1 MTETAASVS
10 VVIPMFNS
18 AATIERALESV
29 AAQSLLPQEVIVV
42 DDKSSDMSAGIV
54 ERWSNSTLAIKLIRH
69 SQNLGPSASRNTGWD
84 HATQKFIAFL
94 DADDA
99 WHPEKLRIQ
108 IQLMQRDPTIALIGH
123 EYDIGVDTRW
133 DDLSTIDFKMST
145 FSFSDFLIKNRLSTP
160 TVMLRRELSQR
171 FASDQRF
178 SEDYRLWM
186 EIVSE
191 YGSASFINLPLT
203 RLFKSSY
210 GDSGLSSEMGS
221 MYFGELHTFSCLR
234 KKRLIK
240 RPIMILCMLWSTIK
254 YCRRRLRLS
263 GTKN

>member
-1 MTETAASVS
+1 MTETIASVS

-42 DDKSSDMSAGIV
+42 DDKSNDTSAGIV
-54 ERWSNSTLAIKLIRH
+54 ERWSNSKIAVKLIKH
-69 SQNLGPSASRNTGWD
+69 SQNFGPSTSRNTGWD

-99 WHPEKLRIQ
+99 WHPDKLRIQ
-108 IQLMQRDPTIALIGH
+108 TQLMQRDPTIALIGH
-123 EYDIGVDTRW
+123 DYDIGEDTRW
-133 DDLSTIDFKMST
+133 NDLSTIDFKMST
-145 FSFSDFLIKNRLSTP
+145 FSLGDFLIKNRLSTP
-160 TVMLRRELSQR
+160 TVMLRRELPHR

-203 RLFKSSY
+203 RLFKSPY
-210 GDSGLSSEMGS
+210 GDSGLSSDMRS
-221 MYFGELHTFSCLR
+221 MYLSELHTLSCLR
-234 KKRLIK
+234 KKRIIK
-240 RPIMILCMLWSTIK
+240 RAIMIMCMLWSTVK
-254 YCRRRLRLS
+254 YCRRRLRLL
-263 GTKN
+263 TARN